1 MPEVHSLHD
10 VFVHELR
17 DMYNAEQQITK
28 ALPKLIKAA
37 ESEDLREAFETH
49 LDETH
54 SQIDRLEQ
62 AFDLLDEKPR
72 GVACDGMSGILS
84 EGRMVLED
92 GMPAAIRDAAL
103 IGAAQR
109 VEHYETAV
117 YGTLIAWAKAMGQN
131 EIADLLTS
139 NLQEEKNADEKLSQL
154 AESGIN
160 DAAVHV
166 NGAATNTRSRPSA
179 AVRMSSPS
187 THRARARKGTR
198 RS

>member
-62 AFDLLDEKPR
+62 AFDLLDEKAR

-92 GMPAAIRDAAL
+92 GMPGPIRDAAL

-131 EIADLLTS
+131 QIADLLTS

-166 NGAATNTRSRPSA
+166 NGAARSRPTVA
-179 AVRMSSPS
+179 GRNSSPS
-187 THRARARKGTR
+187 TPRARARKAPR
-198 RS
+198 RT

>member
-37 ESEDLREAFETH
+37 ESDDLRDAFETH
-49 LDETH
+49 LGETEH
-54 SQIDRLEQ
+54 QIERLEQ
-62 AFDLLDEKPR
+62 AFELLDEKPK
-72 GVACDGMSGILS
+72 GVPCEGMSGILA
-84 EGRMVLED
+84 EGSTVLKD
-92 GMPAAIRDAAL
+92 GEAGPVLDAAL

-117 YGTLIAWAKAMGQN
+117 YGTLISWAKLMGHD
-131 EIADLLTS
+131 EIVDLLES
-139 NLQEEKNADEKLSQL
+139 NLEEEKNADQKLSKL
-154 AESGIN
+154 AEGGIN
-160 DAAVHV
+160 QAALRSDGASPERG
-166 NGAATNTRSRPSA
+166 NGRGKVQSMPRN
-179 AVRMSSPS
+179 
-187 THRARARKGTR
+187 HRKGRTK